1 MKSSS
6 YKLLSLQKGYG
17 LDDLEKCTFKE
28 YFVSAQ
34 KDINNTLDFIDT
46 AAIISCC
53 DLVITSD
60 SMNAHLSGSLGKETW
75 LLLKYVP
82 DWRWGTK
89 SNFTHWY
96 DSLKLYRQNSNCLW
110 KDVFKIVANDLE
122 LRYSSNKDNV

>member
-17 LDDLEKCTFKE
+17 LDDLDKCTFKE

-34 KDINNTLDFIDT
+34 KDISNTLDFIDT

-89 SNFTHWY
+89 SNFTHW
-96 DSLKLYRQNSNCLW
+96 DESLKLYRQNSNCLW
-110 KDVFKIVANDLE
+110 KDVFRVVANDLE
-122 LRYSSNKDNV
+122 LRYSVKKYNA